1 MAKADDT
8 HRELITLEKRFWQSM
23 VDQDAATAVGLLDD
37 SALMVSQHGAMR
49 FDHDGYRRMAE
60 QGTMVLKAFELRDI
74 QVLMPRE
81 DTAILT
87 YRADQEVAKRGAEQ
101 TESQTMLDSS
111 TWVRKQD
118 RWRCVAHTETPAR
131 A

>member
-8 HRELITLEKRFWQSM
+8 HRELIALEKRFWQSM

-60 QGTMVLKAFELRDI
+60 QGTMVLKAFELGI
-74 QVLMPRE
+74 V
-81 DTAILT
+81 
-87 YRADQEVAKRGAEQ
+87 
-101 TESQTMLDSS
+101 
-111 TWVRKQD
+111 
-118 RWRCVAHTETPAR
+118 
-131 A
+131 